1 MGAMARA
8 VRQLLAAAG
17 WELLRAGKGD
27 HDIWWN
33 PKTKVRVIV
42 DDGMTNRHTA
52 NGVLKQAGLPKK
64 F

>member
-1 MGAMARA
+1 MARA
-8 VRQLLAAAG
+8 VRQHLAAAG
-17 WELLRAGKGD
+17 WEPLRSGKGD
-27 HDIWWN
+27 HDVWWN
-33 PKTKVRVIV
+33 PETKARVIV